1 MRLSAVC
8 LGRDSWR
15 QGAPSAAQQQHK
27 PVLRERCGVDVRDER
42 GTDARKAHNKLEVA
56 QRGVLLI
63 VEALVGLVEHHLRSL
78 RRAVWAPP
86 PQDHRLGIPRS
97 PE

>member
-42 GTDARKAHNKLEVA
+42 GTDACKAHNKLEVA